1 MQDDIRVTRPE
12 AGGGGGGIAEAAGRA
27 SRGGAPAPV
36 HLWDPP
42 FCGDMDLVIRAD
54 GTWLHDG
61 TPIGRPALVRLFAN
75 ILKREGD
82 AYFLVTPVEKLGITV
97 EDVPFRAVDL
107 DAGDDALTFTTD
119 VGERVTAGPDHPL
132 RIAQT
137 EAGPVPY
144 LHVRGGAGAELEA
157 RVDRKTFYRL
167 MELGETRPVAGE
179 DWFGLASGGAFFE
192 VIRAS
197 ELP

>member
-1 MQDDIRVTRPE
+1 MADELRVT
-12 AGGGGGGIAEAAGRA
+12 GGPGDLVEAAGRA
-27 SRGGAPAPV
+27 SKGGAPAPV

-54 GTWLHDG
+54 GTWVHEG

-82 AYFLVTPVEKLGITV
+82 SYFLVTPVEKLGIAV

-107 DAGDDALTFTTD
+107 DAAPDALTFTTD
-119 VGERVTAGPDHPL
+119 MGERVTAGADHPL
-132 RIAQT
+132 RIAQS

-144 LHVRGGAGAELEA
+144 LHVRGPAEAPLEA
-157 RVDRKTFYRL
+157 RVDRKTYYRL
-167 MELGETRPVAGE
+167 MERGETRARGGE
-179 DWFGLASGGAFFE
+179 DWFGLASGGAFFP
-192 VIRAS
+192 VIRAA
-197 ELP
+197 ELT

>member
-1 MQDDIRVTRPE
+1 MADELRVT
-12 AGGGGGGIAEAAGRA
+12 GGPGDLVEAAGRA
-27 SRGGAPAPV
+27 SKGGAPAPV

-54 GTWLHDG
+54 GTWVHEG

-82 AYFLVTPVEKLGITV
+82 SYFLVTPVEKLGIAV

-107 DAGDDALTFTTD
+107 DAAPDALTFTTD
-119 VGERVTAGPDHPL
+119 MGERVTAGADHPL
-132 RIAQT
+132 RIAQS

-144 LHVRGGAGAELEA
+144 LHVRGPAEAPLEA
-157 RVDRKTFYRL
+157 RVDRKTYYRL
-167 MELGETRPVAGE
+167 MERGETRARGGE
-179 DWFGLASGGAFFE
+179 DWFGLASRGAFFP
-192 VIRAS
+192 VIRAA
-197 ELP
+197 ELT